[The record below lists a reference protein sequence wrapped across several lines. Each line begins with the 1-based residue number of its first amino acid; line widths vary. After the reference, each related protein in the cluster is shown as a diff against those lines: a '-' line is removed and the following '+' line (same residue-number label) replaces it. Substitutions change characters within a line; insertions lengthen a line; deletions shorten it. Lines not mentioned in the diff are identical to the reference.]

1 MSCCEPGGQSQR
13 GKQERRRRSP
23 LLFFVWSWE
32 QAGRKSYR
40 LRKHCDLTKAGCV
53 VKISQLLYEIVHLSD
68 F

>member
-1 MSCCEPGGQSQR
+1 MSCCEPGGRSQY
-13 GKQERRRRSP
+13 GKGAETLSP